1 MSDGVLKDIQNMLE
15 TPSMRQGGLPTISS
29 VPCTRKCSTL
39 LWVGK
44 SLETCRISQMFSAL
58 SSRTSAF
65 IDGPKEQKLIM
76 PWLTNTCGWHFAWN
90 VPFLLERN
98 PGFKSGT
105 KLHPIKKTG
114 CALFLDEPCLTRL
127 QSRQSCHLPK
137 ILSSINMID
146 GLWSL
151 KHATAGNWWHNYSI
165 YHLYIYNYV
174 YIYIYYIIAAILD
187 TFPAYLL
194 NIQRLRM
201 QTRQVLCV
209 PKMAWPFLRT
219 EMHGARPWNDAEYW
233 NEHWMSSYYRWNE
246 MI

>member
-105 KLHPIKKTG
+105 KLHPIKKKQVVHYFWMSHVWRACNPG
-114 CALFLDEPCLTRL
+114 NLVICQR
-127 QSRQSCHLPK
+127 SCHQSTWLMDCEAW
-137 ILSSINMID
+137 NMLLLETDDIII
-146 GLWSL
+146 
-151 KHATAGNWWHNYSI
+151 AYI
-165 YHLYIYNYV
+165 IYIYIIT
-174 YIYIYYIIAAILD
+174 YIYIYIIL
-187 TFPAYLL
+187 
-194 NIQRLRM
+194 
-201 QTRQVLCV
+201 
-209 PKMAWPFLRT
+209 
-219 EMHGARPWNDAEYW
+219 
-233 NEHWMSSYYRWNE
+233 
-246 MI
+246 

>member
-1 MSDGVLKDIQNMLE
+1 
-15 TPSMRQGGLPTISS
+15 
-29 VPCTRKCSTL
+29 
-39 LWVGK
+39 
-44 SLETCRISQMFSAL
+44 MFSAL

-165 YHLYIYNYV
+165 YH
-174 YIYIYYIIAAILD
+174 IYI
-187 TFPAYLL
+187 
-194 NIQRLRM
+194 
-201 QTRQVLCV
+201 
-209 PKMAWPFLRT
+209 
-219 EMHGARPWNDAEYW
+219 
-233 NEHWMSSYYRWNE
+233 
-246 MI
+246 

>member
-76 PWLTNTCGWHFAWN
+76 PWLTNTGGWHFAWN

-105 KLHPIKKTG
+105 KLHPIKKNRLCIIFG
-114 CALFLDEPCLTRL
+114 WAMSDALAI
-127 QSRQSCHLPK
+127 QA
-137 ILSSINMID
+137 ILSFAKDLVINQHD
-146 GLWSL
+146 
-151 KHATAGNWWHNYSI
+151 WWTVKLETCYCWK
-165 YHLYIYNYV
+165 LM
-174 YIYIYYIIAAILD
+174 
-187 TFPAYLL
+187 T
-194 NIQRLRM
+194 
-201 QTRQVLCV
+201 
-209 PKMAWPFLRT
+209 
-219 EMHGARPWNDAEYW
+219 
-233 NEHWMSSYYRWNE
+233 
-246 MI
+246 